1 MKRVSKNFV
10 AIFLSDAA
18 SRVLGF
24 AATVYLARVLSVA
37 GFGLISY
44 GMAFLTYAFLFA
56 NPGLTTIGAREIAKH
71 PDDRRITG
79 EILGL
84 KIVLALIVFIVFVVG
99 LWLFPGVTMTK
110 RVVFFYLLSLL
121 PFSVLLEFVFQGR
134 EQMIQVGLARFIQ
147 HAVYVILIFVIVRT
161 GDDITG
167 VPLAYF
173 LGYTVA
179 AGFLLVFFIRT
190 YSSVRIVISWKKWKD
205 ILVSSTPVGLATI
218 FNQLSLNLPPLFL
231 GIIYSKADV
240 GLYSASFKI
249 VMMLLIIERV
259 VHYVSFPVIAR
270 QHIKEPEKL
279 KKTYAVITRLL
290 LAISIPL
297 AVGGLILAEPLIA
310 FIYGAEYSGSS
321 AILRLLLLYFLITPM
336 NSIFGYGLVAM
347 NREQEFLGVI
357 SITSLVNAVLICI
370 LGMLFKGPGA
380 AGALFVSE
388 SIGIVLMYRIL
399 KKHVRFKAAVH
410 AVKPILAALCM
421 GIVLLAV
428 IGWHVIIV
436 VVIGASVYAST
447 LFVLRGFT
455 LGELSSLRRSFKQ

>member
-1 MKRVSKNFV
+1 MKRVSKNFI

-44 GMAFLTYAFLFA
+44 GMAFLTYALLFA

-71 PDDRRITG
+71 PDDRRIAG

-99 LWLFPGVTMTK
+99 LWFFPGVTMTK

-134 EQMIQVGLARFIQ
+134 EQMVQVGLARFIQ

-161 GDDITG
+161 GDNITG

-179 AGFLLVFFIRT
+179 AGFLLVFFVRT
-190 YSSVRIVISWKKWKD
+190 YSSVRIVVSWKKWKD
-205 ILVSSTPVGLATI
+205 ILISSTPVGLATI

-279 KKTYAVITRLL
+279 KRTFAVITRLL

-297 AVGGLILAEPLIA
+297 AVGGVILAEPLIA

-321 AILRLLLLYFLITPM
+321 VILRILLLYFLITPM

-347 NREQEFLGVI
+347 NREQKFLRVI
-357 SITSLVNAVLICI
+357 SLTSLINAVLICVF
-370 LGMLFKGPGA
+370 GMLFRGPGA

-399 KKHVRFKAAVH
+399 RKHVRFKAAVH

-428 IGWHVIIV
+428 TGWHVIV
-436 VVIGASVYAST
+436 VVMIGVFVYASA

-455 LGELSSLRRSFKQ
+455 LGELSSLRRSLKQ